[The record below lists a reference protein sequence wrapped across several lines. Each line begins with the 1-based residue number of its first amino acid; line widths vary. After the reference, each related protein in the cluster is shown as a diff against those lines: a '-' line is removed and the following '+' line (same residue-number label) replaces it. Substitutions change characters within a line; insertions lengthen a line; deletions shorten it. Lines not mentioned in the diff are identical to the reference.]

1 MVSLQ
6 QLTPAPLHRLVD
18 QVQGLLRS
26 RLWLKVTVGLFFGIV
41 AGFGLG
47 PDLAWVSPSTS
58 AVLVEWAAFPGQL
71 FLSAVR
77 MMVVPL
83 VFASIVGGLAASENT
98 DQLKALGLRAGAYFV
113 FTSVIAITLGL
124 AVAMLLAPGSLI
136 DLPPDTSAEVPV
148 SASGMPEIHEIPQAL
163 LEILPT
169 NPLGALAT
177 GQMLQIVVFA
187 FVMGIAL
194 VVMPSKRAAPLLD
207 LLESL
212 QGVCMTVV
220 KWAMKLAP
228 IAVFGLSVRL
238 TATVGVEALAGMAAY
253 VGTVLLGLGLL
264 VGVYLVIVAVLGR
277 RSPWA
282 FLAAIRDVQL
292 LGFSTSSS
300 AAVMPLSMQTA
311 EEKLGVKPAMAQFVV
326 PLGATIN
333 MDGTALYQG
342 VATVFLAQAYGVELG
357 LGGLVLIVVTA
368 VAASIG
374 APAAPGVGIVILSG
388 ILSSAGI
395 PASGVALLLGVD
407 RLLDMARTSV
417 NVTGDLVACTVLD
430 RWLGSPIESA
440 RRTDRPDVVA
450 RASNVP

>member
-18 QVQGLLRS
+18 QLQGMLRH
-26 RLWLKVTVGLFFGIV
+26 RLWLKVTVGLLLGIL

-58 AVLVEWAAFPGQL
+58 TILVEWAAFPGQL

-113 FTSVIAITLGL
+113 FTSVVAITLGL
-124 AVAMLLAPGSLI
+124 VVAMLVSPGALLELAPDASTEAPTTAAG
-136 DLPPDTSAEVPV
+136 LPK
-148 SASGMPEIHEIPQAL
+148 IHEIPQAVL
-163 LEILPT
+163 GMLPT

-194 VVMPSKRAAPLLD
+194 VVMPSKRSAPLLD

-228 IAVFGLSVRL
+228 VAVFGLSVRL
-238 TATVGVEALAGMAAY
+238 TATVGIEALVGMAAY
-253 VGTVLLGLGLL
+253 VGTVLLGLALL
-264 VGVYLVIVAVLGR
+264 VGFYLVIVAVLGR

-282 FLAAIRDVQL
+282 FLAAIRDVQV

-311 EEKLGVKPAMAQFVV
+311 EEKLGVRPAMAQFVI

-342 VATVFLAQAYGVELG
+342 VATVFLAQAYGIELG
-357 LGGLVLIVVTA
+357 IGGLALIVVTA

-388 ILSSAGI
+388 ILASAGI

-417 NVTGDLVACTVLD
+417 NVTGDLVACVVLD
-430 RWLGSPIESA
+430 RWLPAPTDAA
-440 RRTDRPDVVA
+440 RP
-450 RASNVP
+450 

>member
-1 MVSLQ
+1 MSLQ

-18 QVQGLLRS
+18 QLQGMLRT
-26 RLWLKVTVGLFFGIV
+26 RLWLKVTLGLFLGIL

-58 AVLVEWAAFPGQL
+58 NILVEWAAFPGQL

-113 FTSVIAITLGL
+113 FTSVVAITLGL
-124 AVAMLLAPGSLI
+124 TVAMVFAPGSLI
-136 DLPPDTSAEVPV
+136 ELAPDPLTDAQATSA
-148 SASGMPEIHEIPQAL
+148 GMPKIHEIPQAL
-163 LEILPT
+163 LGILPT

-194 VVMPSKRAAPLLD
+194 VVMPSKRSAPLLD

-253 VGTVLLGLGLL
+253 VGTVLFGLALL
-264 VGVYLVIVAVLGR
+264 VGFYLVIVAVLGR
-277 RSPWA
+277 RSPWT
-282 FLAAIRDVQL
+282 FLAAVRDVQV

-311 EEKLGVKPAMAQFVV
+311 EEKLGVRPAMSQFVI

-342 VATVFLAQAYGVELG
+342 VATVFLAQAYGIELG
-357 LGGLVLIVVTA
+357 IGGLALIVVTA

-388 ILSSAGI
+388 ILASAGI
-395 PASGVALLLGVD
+395 PAAGVALLLGVD

-417 NVTGDLVACTVLD
+417 NVTGDLVACVVLD
-430 RWLGSPIESA
+430 RWLPTPTDTA
-440 RRTDRPDVVA
+440 RP
-450 RASNVP
+450 